1 MEELTH
7 MNNNPGDS
15 LLPTILLIDDEPA
28 VREVW
33 SDFLTGRGHRVLTAE
48 NGLVGIELFEKY
60 KEEIGVVILDM
71 VMPKLGG
78 KATFDRLKEIKPS
91 VKVLITSGYSEEG
104 QDDEITLLEKDA
116 FVQKPIQLSLL
127 QKKINEVLGK

>member
-1 MEELTH
+1 MKD
-7 MNNNPGDS
+7 NPGDS

-33 SDFLTGRGHRVLTAE
+33 SDFLTGRGHPVLTAE
-48 NGLVGIELFEKY
+48 NGLVGIELFKRH
-60 KEEIGVVILDM
+60 KEQIGVVILDM

-78 KATFDRLKEIKPS
+78 KATLDRIKKIKPS

-104 QDDEITLLEKDA
+104 QDGEITLLEKDA
-116 FVQKPIQLSLL
+116 FIQKPIQLSLL